1 MYNPTL
7 NSLLNLHLHFYSP
20 RLRIHLVFNNTR
32 IIRYNKQT
40 NQFNLM
46 PKRIKLP
53 QLKINLILIHHIIIR
68 NRHNLIRRRF
78 QIMVG
83 VLRIIQAQAFKAT
96 KLINIPI
103 LNKILK
109 NMLGRSLLLIKEN
122 DIIAKF
128 SCVYLIIFLSFIF
141 YLFYIFGS
149 SLIFNKKINIFNF
162 IN

>member
-46 PKRIKLP
+46 LKRIKLP

-68 NRHNLIRRRF
+68 NRHNLIRIRF

-83 VLRIIQAQAFKAT
+83 VLRITQAQAFIAT

-128 SCVYLIIFLSFIF
+128 SCVYIIIFYHLFFIYF
-141 YLFYIFGS
+141 IYLGHPLF
-149 SLIFNKKINIFNF
+149 LIKK
-162 IN
+162 